1 MKLIIAIIHK
11 EHLFLNL
18 IYHVMLFTWRGR
30 IYTVCVCVSVP
41 GCVAVCKLTQSM
53 WEVVGVSVVGILFL
67 TAVYY
72 YTVSGMDD

>member
-1 MKLIIAIIHK
+1 MAWQD
-11 EHLFLNL
+11 
-18 IYHVMLFTWRGR
+18 IYS
-30 IYTVCVCVSVP
+30 VCVSVP